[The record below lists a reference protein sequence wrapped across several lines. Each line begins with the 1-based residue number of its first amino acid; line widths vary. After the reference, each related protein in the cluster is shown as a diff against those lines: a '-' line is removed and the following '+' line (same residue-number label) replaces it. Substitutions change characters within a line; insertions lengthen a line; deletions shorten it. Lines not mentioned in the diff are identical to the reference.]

1 MGHVATPEPFTVG
14 RRALPHVETP
24 ELSYTGRRVWSRG
37 TRGNIGALLY
47 RSVGLTARGNVRSLP
62 HRERVGSRRTRGDTG
77 ALSSHVP
84 QGMWRSQRSPTPEA
98 GLEPQG
104 HASTLEPFLVRC
116 GVDAVGLD
124 LNLTQ
129 VGTRRLG

>member
-1 MGHVATPEPFTVG
+1 MGHVATLEPFTVG
-14 RRALPHVETP
+14 RRGLPHVETP
-24 ELSYTGRRVWSRG
+24 ELSYTGRRVRSRG

-62 HRERVGSRRTRGDTG
+62 HQERVGSRGTRGDTG
-77 ALSSHVP
+77 ALFSHVACPVP
-84 QGMWRSQRSPTPEA
+84 QGMWRSQRSPTPGA
-98 GLEPQG
+98 GLKPQG
-104 HASTLEPFLVRC
+104 HASTLEPFPVRC

-129 VGTRRLG
+129 VGT